1 MSYEPH
7 IGEIMLWAGNFT
19 PYAWVPCDGRL
30 LSISEYAPL
39 YSLLGTTYGGDG
51 RSTFGVPDLRGRT
64 PLHRGP
70 VHPLGSANPSSRL
83 TYDEVSAATSPEP
96 AAEGIVALVAEVGGT
111 STPPSYLALNYVI
124 CVDGFYPS
132 RS

>member
-1 MSYEPH
+1 MSENPH
-7 IGEIMLWAGNFT
+7 IGEIMLWAGGFA
-19 PYAWVPCDGRL
+19 PHPWVPCNGRL
-30 LSISEYAPL
+30 LPISQYTAL

-83 TYDEVSAATSPEP
+83 TYDTVSAATSPDP
-96 AAEGIVALVAEVGGT
+96 AAEGSVALVAEEGGT
-111 STPPSYLALNYVI
+111 STRPSYVALNYVI
-124 CVDGFYPS
+124 CVEGLYPS
-132 RS
+132 RF